1 MNGLIA
7 LLVVMGMLATGFVLV
22 RGMVIMARGND
33 VTGERQ
39 NKMMW
44 YRVLFQAVTIALVV
58 LLLAVVGGRS

>member
-7 LLVVMGMLATGFVLV
+7 LLVVMGMLATAFVLV

-33 VTGERQ
+33 VSGVRQ

-58 LLLAVVGGRS
+58 LLLAVMGGRS